1 MTDVRYT
8 IQTVTVSADNLPD
21 GIDAFGV
28 IDTTTGELA
37 LVTLHRPIAEMWMEM
52 AEHEDKQE

>member
-1 MTDVRYT
+1 MRYT

-21 GIDAFGV
+21 GIDAYGV
-28 IDTTTGELA
+28 IDTATGELA

-52 AEHEDKQE
+52 AEHEDEQE